1 MLFVDSLSRIHSRQP
16 LQRSFAILT
25 LMATGLVA
33 TTSIAWSQTG
43 GGNSASVA
51 PKVQSSTPQ
60 TVVKP
65 SGPQWRELSGAQQQT
80 LRPLAGTWDSLSEGH
95 KGKWIALAQ
104 NYPSIAPAEQVKLQ
118 GRMAEWAALKPRER
132 EQARL
137 NFAETKKLS
146 PSERTADWEIY
157 QALSPE
163 EKKKLAA
170 EASAKPKGAAI
181 RIKPAP
187 SERLT
192 TVPITRHTPAQ
203 ERTQLAPSQ
212 TLDRNTLLPQ
222 PTRQA
227 PGTSPATSATQ
238 N

>member
-1 MLFVDSLSRIHSRQP
+1 MLFVDSLSRIRSLQP
-16 LQRSFAILT
+16 LQRSFGVLT
-25 LMATGLVA
+25 LMATVLLA
-33 TTSIAWSQTG
+33 TTSIARSQTG
-43 GGNSASVA
+43 GGNSPPVA
-51 PKVQSSTPQ
+51 LKVQS
-60 TVVKP
+60 
-65 SGPQWRELSGAQQQT
+65 SGPQWRKLSSAQQQT
-80 LRPLAGTWDSLSEGH
+80 LHPLAGSWDSLSEEH

-104 NYPSIAPAEQVKLQ
+104 SYASLAPAEQAKLQ
-118 GRMAEWAALKPRER
+118 GRMAEWAALEPRER

-146 PSERTADWEIY
+146 PSERTADWETY

-170 EASAKPKGAAI
+170 EASAKPKGAAV
-181 RIKPAP
+181 RIKPVP

-192 TVPITRHTPAQ
+192 TVPITRHTPEQ
-203 ERTQLAPSQ
+203 ERTQLAPKQ

-227 PGTSPATSATQ
+227 PGTAPATSATQ

>member
-170 EASAKPKGAAI
+170 EASAKPKG
-181 RIKPAP
+181 
-187 SERLT
+187 LNQ
-192 TVPITRHTPAQ
+192 RH
-203 ERTQLAPSQ
+203 RK
-212 TLDRNTLLPQ
+212 D
-222 PTRQA
+222 
-227 PGTSPATSATQ
+227 
-238 N
+238 